1 VSGSTKVAGQLSTEN
16 IFPALTYEA
25 PDGILPDGKYVP
37 KRSKTYR
44 AMRFAGRFLLG
55 IVTFKPIRLLAQ
67 IAYAIGYLRGHFFET
82 KYEP

>member
-1 VSGSTKVAGQLSTEN
+1 
-16 IFPALTYEA
+16 
-25 PDGILPDGKYVP
+25 VP